1 MTPTG
6 FDGAA
11 SVRAAGLWIPI
22 AGQAGVFI
30 ERGRPQVRITRL
42 TIMKAP
48 VPDILLRLVSSKI
61 NGAIDQAQLPLEV
74 TRFTVRE
81 DAVDIETTLL
91 KSEKAA
97 RQHP

>member
-1 MTPTG
+1 M
-6 FDGAA
+6 
-11 SVRAAGLWIPI
+11 
-22 AGQAGVFI
+22 
-30 ERGRPQVRITRL
+30 